1 MVQGIL
7 YFFDRTT
14 YNISYSKT
22 TFVKMSLGDLSDDGT
37 PGHIPNPEVKIV
49 SADGTWGA
57 TPWESRS
64 LPRDFFICLT
74 TRQIACIIILLS
86 DAPKFALLTIKK
98 FQLLGGCGKNIHFV
112 KFVFFHLV
120 CYTGCQSVPQPFL
133 FNPTGCNQYP

>member
-1 MVQGIL
+1 
-7 YFFDRTT
+7 
-14 YNISYSKT
+14 
-22 TFVKMSLGDLSDDGT
+22 
-37 PGHIPNPEVKIV
+37 
-49 SADGTWGA
+49 
-57 TPWESRS
+57 

-74 TRQIACIIILLS
+74 TCQIACIIILLS